1 MDTTTTEALLD
12 QTSSAFPV
20 PFTLDDFRKDVCGV
34 YLHHVRTIAWM
45 TTSQVA
51 ATLIPGY
58 ESEDARDL
66 MWEATPEE
74 LGVTY
79 ERIKDT
85 TLMRTLER
93 VYRYAYFG
101 ELDASYD
108 RMEDESVFT
117 WTCAVVY
124 DAAHGRLALEWFDN
138 GSVTANA
145 AERCLT
151 VCELANARHILNGGE
166 GFYYKFGNY
175 TKEAT
180 SADGCLTIRQMALLA
195 GMEEMS
201 IRAAANKKQKR
212 ANPLETYTDENGTR
226 VALDV
231 AKAWLQSKNR
241 YVPITVRWSEGE
253 LDLTKT
259 RFVARHEL
267 WHALTARIHSLAEQR
282 GNEPELRAS
291 LPCSLDSFI
300 DEHLADEQYS
310 RKLAEVLELPPDLF
324 ALRCKEIDARER
336 LQAVERALK
345 AELAAATGSTQA

>member
-1 MDTTTTEALLD
+1 MDTTTTEVLLD

-45 TTSQVA
+45 TTTQIA

-58 ESEDARDL
+58 ESEDAHDL

-79 ERIKDT
+79 ERIKNT
-85 TLMRTLER
+85 TLMKTLER

-108 RMEDESVFT
+108 RMEDESVYT

-124 DAAHGRLALEWFDN
+124 DAVHGRLALEWFDN
-138 GSVTANA
+138 GSVTADA
-145 AERCLT
+145 ADRCLT
-151 VCELANARHILNGGE
+151 VCELANARHMLESGDY
-166 GFYYKFGNY
+166 FYYKFGNY
-175 TKEAT
+175 PKDPAVG
-180 SADGCLTIRQMALLA
+180 DGCLTIRQMALLA

-212 ANPLETYTDENGTR
+212 ANPLETYTDEKGTR

-267 WHALTARIHSLAEQR
+267 WHALTARIRSLAEQQH
-282 GNEPELRAS
+282 NEPGMKAA
-291 LPCSLDSFI
+291 LPCSLDEFV
-300 DEHLADEQYS
+300 DEHLDDEQFAGTV
-310 RKLAEVLELPPDLF
+310 AEALELPRELF
-324 ALRCKEIDARER
+324 VLRCKEVDARER
-336 LQAVERALK
+336 LHAVERELK
-345 AELAAATGSTQA
+345 AELAAATGTQA